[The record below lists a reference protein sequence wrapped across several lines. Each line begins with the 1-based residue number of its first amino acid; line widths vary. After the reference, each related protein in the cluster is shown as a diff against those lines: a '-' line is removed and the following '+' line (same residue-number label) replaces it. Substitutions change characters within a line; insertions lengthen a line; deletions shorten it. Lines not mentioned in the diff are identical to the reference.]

1 MIGQV
6 LAERYQILSRIGE
19 GGMAVVFLAKD
30 LRTGHDV
37 AVKFLRPE
45 FRENPDFLTRFQ
57 REATAASKMT
67 HHNIVNLL
75 DVGGGDEH
83 PYIVIEYVDG
93 KTLKD
98 IIRERQRLPQEV
110 ACQIAIRIL
119 SALQHAHQAGII
131 HRDIKPQ
138 NILVNQKGYIKV
150 SDFGIARMV
159 GANTATIVDA
169 ENTVMGSV
177 HYFSPEQARG
187 DTATVLSDLYSVGVV
202 LYEMLT
208 GHVPFDGETSVA
220 IALQHVQAK
229 PRPVREMAPE
239 VAPSVEAVVM
249 QALEKEGARRFHTA
263 LEMAQAL
270 KIALQSPEKEITLDT
285 PVLAMENGKRP
296 LTASTRKRRLRE
308 RVATAAISLLVL
320 AVLAVGSFVIY
331 QEVVSRTR
339 APYVLHT
346 MEQDARREIE
356 KAGLRPE
363 VARQASTEQVGM
375 VIGVSHDFDY
385 PMKRGD
391 TLLITVSSGPSEQKA
406 VPDVEDMLYEDAK
419 AEAERVGLNL
429 LQVDRVMNPA
439 RPGTVLSQ
447 QPERGTM
454 MDFGGIVQV
463 VISGGEVVVPDLV
476 GQVYQDHA
484 ALITSL
490 GLVVEK
496 LEEVPMQDE
505 TQAGRV
511 AAQQPQAGTRVMSG
525 HSLNLSVYTLA
536 PTSVPSPTPAATPA
550 PAP

>member
-6 LAERYQILSRIGE
+6 LAERYQILTRIGE

-45 FRENPDFLTRFQ
+45 FRENPEFLTRFQ
-57 REATAASKMT
+57 REATAASKMI

-75 DVGGGDEH
+75 DVGGGNEH

-98 IIRERQRLPQEV
+98 IIRDRQKLPEVV
-110 ACQIAIRIL
+110 ACEIAIRIL

-159 GANTATIVDA
+159 GAHTATVADA
-169 ENTVMGSV
+169 DNTVMGSV

-187 DTATVLSDLYSVGVV
+187 ETATVLSDLYSVGVV

-208 GHVPFDGETSVA
+208 GHVPFDAETSVA

-229 PRPVREMAPE
+229 PRPVRELVPE
-239 VAPSVEAVVM
+239 VSPSVEAVVM

-270 KIALQSPEKEITLDT
+270 KIALQSPEKESTMDT
-285 PVLAMENGKRP
+285 PVLTISNGTTQEGSP
-296 LTASTRKRRLRE
+296 TRRRRIRE
-308 RVATAAISLLVL
+308 RVAIAALSAFVLVVL
-320 AVLAVGSFVIY
+320 ALGSFIIY
-331 QEVVSRTR
+331 RNVVSSTR
-339 APYVLHT
+339 APYLIHIQ
-346 MEQDARREIE
+346 EQDALREIQ

-363 VARQASTEQVGM
+363 VARQASSEPVGT

-391 TLLITVSSGPSEQKA
+391 TLLITVSSGPSQQKP
-406 VPDVEDMLYEDAK
+406 VPHLEGMLYNDARQ
-419 AEAERVGLNL
+419 EVERLGLNL
-429 LQVDRVMNPA
+429 LQVERVMNPA
-439 RPGTVLSQ
+439 PSGTVLSQ
-447 QPERGTM
+447 HPERGTM
-454 MDFGGIVQV
+454 LDFAGIVQV
-463 VISGGEVVVPDLV
+463 VVSGGEVVVPDLMT
-476 GQVYQDHA
+476 QVYADQSS
-484 ALITSL
+484 LLQRL
-490 GLVVEK
+490 GLVVNK
-496 LEEVPMQDE
+496 LDEVPVEDPAQF
-505 TQAGRV
+505 GRV
-511 AAQQPQAGTRVMSG
+511 AAQQPQPGTKVMTG
-525 HSLNLSVYTLA
+525 HGLDLA
-536 PTSVPSPTPAATPA
+536 IYVAAPTPAPIPTPA
-550 PAP
+550 P